1 MNLKDSLAMFTCESF
16 LTSQHYF
23 HHVQIELIILP
34 TKAVRIDY
42 KVTI

>member
-1 MNLKDSLAMFTCESF
+1 MFTRESF
-16 LTSQHYF
+16 LRAQHYF
-23 HHVQIELIILP
+23 HHMQIELIILP